1 VRESFERFAVPVIN
15 DQRCRWLRE
24 QCSLSFRRFAARSF
38 APASSK
44 WRDACSLRRVRLVF
58 DGGTILIEDPDP
70 RIDPR
75 SLPGVL
81 WDPRT
86 RTFRAPGRQH
96 AEIVALLS
104 RRGLRFTDQVRASA
118 AEALDGLG
126 EPELRSYQEAALEA
140 WEGAGR
146 RGLVALPTGSGKTW
160 LGVAAIAR
168 TRARSLC
175 LVPTRVLLDQWCEIL
190 ERWFERPIG
199 RLGDGRAE
207 VHDITVATFESAWRR
222 MQWIGDRFGLL
233 VVDEAHHFG
242 QGIRDE
248 VLEMAVAPL
257 RLGLSATPPREEAQ
271 AERLGSLIG
280 PSIFAMSVGDL
291 TGSYLAE
298 LETVTISLELNASE
312 RSAYQRLEHR
322 FRSAFRR
329 WQRLA
334 PGGTW
339 ADFARSAVRTLE
351 GRDALHAW
359 REARALVAYTESKRA
374 ALAQLL
380 ERYRERRTLVFTAD
394 NATAYTIAREYLVPP
409 FTCDIKRKER
419 SAVLEHFRRGELRAL
434 VSARVLN
441 EGIDVPEADV
451 AIVVGGALGER
462 EHVQRVGRVLRP
474 SDGKRALVFE
484 LVAAGTMEVRHA
496 QRRRAG
502 IAPRRAARV

>member
-1 VRESFERFAVPVIN
+1 
-15 DQRCRWLRE
+15 
-24 QCSLSFRRFAARSF
+24 
-38 APASSK
+38 
-44 WRDACSLRRVRLVF
+44 VRLVF
-58 DGGTILIEDPDP
+58 DRGTILIEKPDP

-81 WDPRT
+81 WDSRI
-86 RTFRAPGRQH
+86 RSFRAPGRH
-96 AEIVALLS
+96 HSEIAALL
-104 RRGLRFTDQVRASA
+104 RRRDVVFLDEVRPTP
-118 AEALDGLG
+118 AERLDGLAV
-126 EPELRSYQEAALEA
+126 PELRPYQEAALEA
-140 WEGAGR
+140 WEGAGQ

-175 LVPTRVLLDQWCEIL
+175 LVPTRVLLEQWCEIL
-190 ERWFERPIG
+190 ERWFARPIG
-199 RLGDGRAE
+199 RLGDGHAE
-207 VHDITVATFESAWRR
+207 VRDITVATFESAWRR
-222 MQWIGDRFGLL
+222 MPWIGNRFDLL
-233 VVDEAHHFG
+233 VIDEAHHFG
-242 QGIRDE
+242 QGVRDE
-248 VLEMAVAPL
+248 ALEMVVAPL

-271 AERLGSLIG
+271 IERLGTLIG

-298 LETVTISLELNASE
+298 LETVTITLELNASE

-322 FRSAFRR
+322 FRTAFRS

-374 ALAQLL
+374 TLAQLL
-380 ERYRERRTLVFTAD
+380 ERYRERRALVFTAD
-394 NATAYTIAREYLVPP
+394 NATAYTIARAHLVPP

-419 SAVLEHFRRGELRAL
+419 SSVLEQFRRGELRAL

-474 SDGKRALVFE
+474 SDDKRALLFE

-502 IAPRRAARV
+502 LASRRAAPV